1 MKIGIVKK
9 IINLKMESPN
19 PNVENKQ
26 NEKEKIE
33 ERPQNEKKKTKCISI
48 ICWILQ
54 VIIWI
59 GAIGLLYID
68 FYEKSEVFEDVEYI
82 SPGALLIA
90 IFEGIFYIWYVIL
103 QFCSPTFSFLIHKRS
118 DSNIFEKMKT
128 LFHTYPTIQF
138 VCECYHY
145 ETKVVVSTDS
155 NGHVSTRTE
164 TVRVVTLTATKIF
177 NYYSSRDVSG
187 LFKLNYDKSVI
198 KDKFY
203 VKLELLTNIDFADAV
218 TYSDY
223 VKERDEFQD
232 ENRHYDT
239 FMDFYQNNIINGLTS
254 YNLIN
259 LTKNNPCG
267 MSFVW
272 FIFFT
277 LIGFAQ
283 PYKVYINSKCLYK
296 SFTIRKLIS
305 TRYSL
310 DTIECDQKYSKFN
323 PVISFQD
330 ETIQLS
336 SNKISHI
343 SEDFEQKLPTQEEI
357 ELAQKYQNK
366 VFDFDDK
373 KDEVI
378 ILKDKIVVNEEYN
391 SGDNNGEENDD
402 LKKGFL
408 NE

>member
-1 MKIGIVKK
+1 
-9 IINLKMESPN
+9 MESPD

-277 LIGFAQ
+277 
-283 PYKVYINSKCLYK
+283 
-296 SFTIRKLIS
+296 
-305 TRYSL
+305 YSYRSL
-310 DTIECDQKYSKFN
+310 LFI
-323 PVISFQD
+323 
-330 ETIQLS
+330 
-336 SNKISHI
+336 
-343 SEDFEQKLPTQEEI
+343 
-357 ELAQKYQNK
+357 
-366 VFDFDDK
+366 
-373 KDEVI
+373 
-378 ILKDKIVVNEEYN
+378 
-391 SGDNNGEENDD
+391 
-402 LKKGFL
+402 
-408 NE
+408 